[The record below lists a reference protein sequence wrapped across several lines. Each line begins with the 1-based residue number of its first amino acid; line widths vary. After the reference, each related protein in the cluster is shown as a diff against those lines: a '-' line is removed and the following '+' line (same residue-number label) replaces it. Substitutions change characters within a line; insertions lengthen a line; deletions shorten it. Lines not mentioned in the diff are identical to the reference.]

1 MAKIIFITGGQRS
14 GKSSFA
20 QKLAKDLSSSPYYL
34 ATARVLDAEFASRV
48 KRHQADRD
56 DSWKLIEE
64 DTHLSQANIPPL
76 AVVVVDCITLW
87 LTNLFID
94 MQDDMDTVLSAAKKE
109 WDAFTRKDITII
121 AVSNEIGMGVIP
133 ANAEARKFADLQGFM
148 NQYIAGTSDETFLMV
163 SGLPLTIKS

>member
-20 QKLAKDLSSSPYYL
+20 QKIAKNLSHNPYYL
-34 ATARVLDAEFASRV
+34 ATARVLDEEFALRV

-56 DSWKLIEE
+56 KSWKLIEE
-64 DTHLSQANIPPL
+64 DINISQTNIPSL
-76 AVVVVDCITLW
+76 SVVVIDCITLW

-94 MQDDMDTVLSAAKKE
+94 MQDDTDTVLAAAKKE
-109 WDAFTRKDITII
+109 WDAFTQKDITII

-133 ANAEARKFADLQGFM
+133 ANADARKFADLQGFM
-148 NQYIAGTSDETFLMV
+148 NQYIAGTSNETYLMV
-163 SGLPLTIKS
+163 SGIPLTVKS